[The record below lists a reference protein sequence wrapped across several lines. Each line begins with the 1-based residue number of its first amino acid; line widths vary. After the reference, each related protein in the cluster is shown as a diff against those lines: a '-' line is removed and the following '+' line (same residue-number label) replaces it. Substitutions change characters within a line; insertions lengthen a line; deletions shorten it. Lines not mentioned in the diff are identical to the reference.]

1 MLSGAHLCRQTAAD
15 IPAARTFS
23 QHRKD
28 LQQHPYPVEKQ
39 AYKYER
45 YFILFGKKRGLVNK
59 DKPQAVIRNGKTLF
73 AREEVNRPRYYGAL
87 AMTTATP
94 RKNVTWK

>member
-1 MLSGAHLCRQTAAD
+1 MLSGAHLCGQTAAD

-39 AYKYER
+39 PYKYER
-45 YFILFGKKRGLVNK
+45 YFILFGKKGVVNK
-59 DKPQAVIRNGKTLF
+59 DKTQAVIRNGKELF
-73 AREEVNRPRYYGAL
+73 A
-87 AMTTATP
+87 
-94 RKNVTWK
+94 